1 MKSQSHWQIARSTL
15 PRPDGAR
22 RWDLAYQFLL
32 HWAMEAEAGSES
44 AAFPQPQEESH
55 GTCRVCPRLD
65 QPPAAD
71 PDD

>member
-1 MKSQSHWQIARSTL
+1 MKAQAHWQVCRRGIV
-15 PRPDGAR
+15 RPDGAR

-32 HWAMEAEAGSES
+32 HWAMEAEAGTLPASS
-44 AAFPQPQEESH
+44 PQPQEESH
-55 GTCRVCPRLD
+55 GNCTLCPRLD

>member
-15 PRPDGAR
+15 PRPDGAH

-32 HWAMEAEAGSES
+32 RWAMEAEAGKPP
-44 AAFPQPQEESH
+44 APCPQPQEESH
-55 GTCRVCPRLD
+55 GNCPVCARFD

>member
-1 MKSQSHWQIARSTL
+1 MKTQAHWQVCRSGMA
-15 PRPDGAR
+15 RPDGAR

-32 HWAMEAEAGSES
+32 HWAMEAEAGSVPAYS
-44 AAFPQPQEESH
+44 PQPQEESH
-55 GTCRVCPRLD
+55 GNCTLCPRLD